1 MTPEQ
6 IFGQLLGLWE
16 SFNLP
21 PPVKPTAKYE
31 QPPTNCS
38 PNLNFI
44 SGTNHAAVLFLKL
57 KSIYKTVFNKQIKNR
72 NPSVCFYKIAKS
84 ISETKYQHLVNWILI
99 FVKN

>member
-1 MTPEQ
+1 MTPKQ

-44 SGTNHAAVLFLKL
+44 SGTNHAANNFAVVFLKL
-57 KSIYKTVFNKQIKNR
+57 KLIIYKTLFNKQIKNR
-72 NPSVCFYKIAKS
+72 NPSVWFYKTAKS
-84 ISETKYQHLVNWILI
+84 IFETKYQYLVN
-99 FVKN
+99 

>member
-6 IFGQLLGLWE
+6 IFGQFLGLWE

-38 PNLNFI
+38 PKLNFI
-44 SGTNHAAVLFLKL
+44 SGTNHAANNLAVVFVKLKL
-57 KSIYKTVFNKQIKNR
+57 IIYKTVFNKKIKNS
-72 NPSVCFYKIAKS
+72 NPSVCFYKIAKL
-84 ISETKYQHLVNWILI
+84 ISETKSQHVAS
-99 FVKN
+99 

>member
-38 PNLNFI
+38 PKLNFI
-44 SGTNHAAVLFLKL
+44 SGTNHAAHNLAVEFVKLKL
-57 KSIYKTVFNKQIKNR
+57 IIYKTVF
-72 NPSVCFYKIAKS
+72 
-84 ISETKYQHLVNWILI
+84 TKKLKTVI
-99 FVKN
+99 